1 MPHKHKIMVV
11 CISVVLLIIGIFFF
25 DSTEEIPEQTD
36 KPQTTLADEALVNE
50 LSSTLDEV
58 PIPILND
65 IWPPLSQ
72 PKKGDL
78 DKMLERQKIR
88 VLTTFSLGSYYIDQG
103 RQQGTVYELS
113 KALEKHIRKQFK
125 DKKRKLKVVIIPVR
139 RDQLIPYLIDGYGD
153 VVIANMTITPQR
165 QELVDFSRPMANKAR
180 ELLVMGPASPIINS
194 IDDLAGKEIAVRE
207 DSSFYETL
215 QELNK
220 KFVKEGKA
228 EIKLLLVDPRLERED
243 ILEMVSLGLLPMTVH
258 DDHIVNFWAQ
268 IFTELI
274 VRDDMPLKENRET
287 AFVLRKDNPEFKS
300 LLNIFVDRH
309 KVGTLTGNVIINR
322 YLNNTNWAIKA
333 MAREPFRK
341 LEELVYLFKKYGDQY
356 DFDWLLL
363 ASFAFQ
369 ESRFDNKA
377 KSRAGAIGIMQ
388 ILPTTAADKL
398 VGIPDISSP
407 ETNIHAGTKY
417 LSVLRD
423 QYFSDEELEDF
434 ERYLFTMAG
443 YNAGPN
449 RIRRLR
455 KETAERG
462 LDPNKWFGNV
472 EYVVASKVGREPVVY
487 VGNIFKYYVA
497 YKRVINELEER
508 NKALEKT
515 RN

>member
-1 MPHKHKIMVV
+1 MLHKHKIIVV
-11 CISVVLLIIGIFFF
+11 TISIVLLITGILYFKK
-25 DSTEEIPEQTD
+25 TEEVPETSID
-36 KPQTTLADEALVNE
+36 DAITVDAIRDIN
-50 LSSTLDEV
+50 SSLDE
-58 PIPILND
+58 IPVSILND
-65 IWPPLSQ
+65 IWPPLSK
-72 PKKGDL
+72 PMHGDL
-78 DKMLERQKIR
+78 DKMLDRQKIR
-88 VLTTFSLGSYYIDQG
+88 VLTTFSLGSYYIDHG
-103 RQQGTVYELS
+103 KQQGTVFELS
-113 KALEKHIRKQFK
+113 RQLEKEIRKKYK
-125 DKKRKLKVVIIPVR
+125 DKSKKLKVVIIPVR

-153 VVIANMTITPQR
+153 VAIANLTITPKR
-165 QELVDFSRPMANKAR
+165 NELVEFTVPMANKVR
-180 ELLVMGPASPIINS
+180 ELLVTGPASPEIKTL
-194 IDDLAGKEIAVRE
+194 DDLDGKELAVQE
-207 DSSFYETL
+207 SSSFYETL
-215 QELNK
+215 QTLNNQ
-220 KFVKEGKA
+220 FIDEGKKG
-228 EIKLLLVDPRLERED
+228 IKITSIDPRLERED
-243 ILEMVSLGLLPMTVH
+243 ILEMVGLGLLPMTVH
-258 DDHIVNFWAQ
+258 DDHIAKLWSQ
-268 IFTELI
+268 IFTELKVHEDI
-274 VRDDMPLKENRET
+274 PLKEGGEIGF
-287 AFVLRKDNPEFKS
+287 ALRKNNPQLKE
-300 LLNIFVDRH
+300 LLDDFVGRH
-309 KVGTLTGNVIINR
+309 KLGSLTGNVIINR
-322 YLNNTNWAIKA
+322 YLKNTDWAEAA
-333 MAREPFRK
+333 MEREPFRK
-341 LEELVYLFKKYGDQY
+341 LEELVFLFKKYGDQY
-356 DFDWLLL
+356 NFDWLLL

-369 ESRFDNKA
+369 ESRFDHNA

-388 ILPTTAADKL
+388 VLPSTAADKL

-508 NKALEKT
+508 NKALDKT